1 MSSGDTPMSPSP
13 GPYGDDE
20 LYKDAVE
27 NQDVDM
33 EQSTAA
39 TANVDMEQSTA
50 ATASSSTK
58 RRHEGDEEDE
68 VNELLRAPPPTEW
81 RDKVSVY
88 VRKSVYKVQQETQKE
103 IKKVQLEAY
112 DQAKAELMAGFGECL
127 RTEMA
132 KVNATWEERYA
143 ASEARHEEQMS
154 HLLARQG
161 PSSMH
166 NPVDAMDT
174 EESPLLHRLPVS
186 RLQDALRAG
195 YKKKKAGKRV
205 QATVAPEP
213 PPPASTSSA
222 RPPSPRP
229 PPPDITQLQADVLK
243 LFSQYASNGGD
254 VTSSGSA
261 RWSRGDRAHVP
272 SPTSFMLIRSADPS
286 SHNKYLDI
294 VRHVVKKA
302 FNVKTDNE
310 IVNHI
315 PVPADVTM
323 AYETGDGDP
332 PGPDPHNI
340 QLDVSKS
347 DSLWN
352 VQLTSILVSRVVH
365 ESRLM
370 QDGGVSLPARSTE
383 YIQEMVAN
391 KLDAFRIAW
400 RRASPRTKRD
410 GTKESDE
417 ELEGH
422 LYDYF
427 RKVSKSTR
435 MNSRRHSKYETRLD
449 TVTGTIDLKQ
459 EKGESDV
466 AVWQYLQ
473 NLVEELGVDG
483 TSSDDTDTE
492 DTVTGVKSFRVRR
505 MPWRRDMESEMKL
518 IDSQRFAEGV
528 SDNRGSA
535 PALRTRGKPHN
546 SSHRKAAVGL
556 PVIFYDSEWL
566 NDPRAGPGQRRRAAP
581 SGKSKVS
588 AKKPYG
594 VSLTVDEYNLHQAQ
608 AAARSRASRQ
618 QNEASPSLRKET
630 QEACQCTECLEVDP
644 GGVYRSPAAHKAHQI
659 LITHGRNYDPDDN
672 LAAPDIDEGTSSQ
685 AAEESGSDIDDID
698 ELSSSFVLATL
709 ADEDAVANPSLPPK
723 DKLLTSLTEQLVQ
736 LTLGPAD
743 TMEGQLPS
751 TMPLPSGSMPEP
763 DAQDAVIALDGR
775 RITRLF
781 HIICCL
787 ERNNTYRR

>member
-1 MSSGDTPMSPSP
+1 MSSGDTPMSLSP

-39 TANVDMEQSTA
+39 TANVDA
-50 ATASSSTK
+50 ATAS
-58 RRHEGDEEDE
+58 GDEENE
-68 VNELLRAPPPTEW
+68 VNELLRAPPPPSAEELAAAPGSAMDRW

-112 DQAKAELMAGFGECL
+112 DQAKAELMAGFGEYL
-127 RTEMA
+127 HTKMA
-132 KVNATWEERYA
+132 KVNATWEEHYA

-186 RLQDALRAG
+186 RLQDARRAG

-229 PPPDITQLQADVLK
+229 AAPPDITQLQADVLK

-261 RWSRGDRAHVP
+261 RQSRGDRAHVP
-272 SPTSFMLIRSADPS
+272 SPTSFMLICSADPS

-315 PVPADVTM
+315 PVPADVAM

-400 RRASPRTKRD
+400 QRASPRTKRD

-427 RKVSKSTR
+427 CKVSKSAR

-449 TVTGTIDLKQ
+449 TATGTIDLKQ

-492 DTVTGVKSFRVRR
+492 DMVTGVKSFRIRR

-528 SDNRGSA
+528 SDNHGSA
-535 PALRTRGKPHN
+535 PALRTRGEPCN
-546 SSHRKAAVGL
+546 SSHRKAAVSL

-566 NDPRAGPGQRRRAAP
+566 NDLRAGPGRRRRVAP
-581 SGKSKVS
+581 SGKSFQW
-588 AKKPYG
+588 
-594 VSLTVDEYNLHQAQ
+594 LDL
-608 AAARSRASRQ
+608 
-618 QNEASPSLRKET
+618 
-630 QEACQCTECLEVDP
+630 
-644 GGVYRSPAAHKAHQI
+644 
-659 LITHGRNYDPDDN
+659 NY
-672 LAAPDIDEGTSSQ
+672 
-685 AAEESGSDIDDID
+685 
-698 ELSSSFVLATL
+698 
-709 ADEDAVANPSLPPK
+709 
-723 DKLLTSLTEQLVQ
+723 
-736 LTLGPAD
+736 
-743 TMEGQLPS
+743 
-751 TMPLPSGSMPEP
+751 
-763 DAQDAVIALDGR
+763 
-775 RITRLF
+775 
-781 HIICCL
+781 
-787 ERNNTYRR
+787 